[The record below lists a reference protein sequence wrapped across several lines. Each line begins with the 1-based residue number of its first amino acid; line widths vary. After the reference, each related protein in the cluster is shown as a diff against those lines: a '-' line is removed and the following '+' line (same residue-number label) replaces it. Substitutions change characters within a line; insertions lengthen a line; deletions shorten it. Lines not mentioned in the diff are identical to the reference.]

1 MKIHP
6 LSLCNNTKYDKI
18 SMDYDHLDKE
28 SENKIH
34 SKIRKVVCGDVFGNV
49 IEIGIGTGNN
59 ILYYPNTINSFTGID
74 VSSKMLDVVKKK
86 YNLEKVNNDNND
98 NNNDNNDNNDNNN
111 NDNNNKFRFSISLVQ
126 GDVGILQGIMDNY
139 YDWYIA
145 TYVYCV
151 LPQELITYGINQ
163 MCRVLKNGGHFK
175 IVDIVIS
182 KDETLKQK
190 QHLDEE
196 RLKQLYGLNLY
207 NNTLSI
213 IQNIKLKNKKIT
225 IKLTKVKYL
234 HNDTFL
240 LIEGVVFK

>member
-6 LSLCNNTKYDKI
+6 LSLCNNTKYDNI
-18 SMDYDHLDKE
+18 SKNYDHLDKE

-86 YNLEKVNNDNND
+86 YNLEKLNNDTNNK
-98 NNNDNNDNNDNNN
+98 ND
-111 NDNNNKFRFSISLVQ
+111 NKFRFSISLVQ
-126 GDVGILQGIMDNY
+126 GDVGILKGVIDDY

-151 LPQELITYGINQ
+151 LPQELITFGINQ

-196 RLKQLYGLNLY
+196 RLKQLFGLNLY

-240 LIEGVVFK
+240 LIEGIVFK

>member
-6 LSLCNNTKYDKI
+6 LSLSNNTKYDNI
-18 SMDYDHLDKE
+18 SKNYDHLDKE

-86 YNLEKVNNDNND
+86 YNLEKLNNDTNNK
-98 NNNDNNDNNDNNN
+98 ND
-111 NDNNNKFRFSISLVQ
+111 NKFRFSISLVQ

-151 LPQELITYGINQ
+151 LPQELITQGINQ

-196 RLKQLYGLNLY
+196 RLKQLFGLNLY

-240 LIEGVVFK
+240 LIEGIVFK